1 MSEHDHKRIT
11 IISTGG
17 TIEKSYCEV
26 GGDLS
31 NRDGILDSMISQLEL
46 PGIQVHHRAVLNKD
60 SLDMTDEDRE
70 LIVNAVGE
78 AVAESDG
85 VLVVHGTDRLA
96 ETGERLHEEYGDVS
110 PPVVLTGAMRPYEL
124 RRTDALQNL
133 TESLMALRLLTSGIW
148 CVMHNEALRFP
159 GIRKDREQ
167 MRFVQV

>member
-1 MSEHDHKRIT
+1 MSEHTQMPIT

-46 PGIQVHHRAVLNKD
+46 PGITVHHRAVLNKD

-70 LIVNAVGE
+70 LIVAAVGE
-78 AVAESDG
+78 ALPQSSG

-96 ETGERLHEEYGDVS
+96 ETGERLHEVYGEAS
-110 PPVVLTGAMRPYEL
+110 PAVVLTGAMRPYEL

-133 TESLMALRLLTSGIW
+133 TESLMALRLLSSGIW

-159 GIRKDREQ
+159 GVRKDHEKMQ
-167 MRFVQV
+167 FVRG

>member
-1 MSEHDHKRIT
+1 MSDQDHIRIT

-46 PGIQVHHRAVLNKD
+46 PGIRVHHRAVLNKD

-70 LIVNAVGE
+70 LIVKAVGE
-78 AVAESDG
+78 AVSESDG
-85 VLVVHGTDRLA
+85 ILVVHGTDRLA
-96 ETGERLHEEYGDVS
+96 ETGERLHEVYGDVS

-159 GIRKDREQ
+159 GVRKDREL
-167 MRFVQV
+167 MRFVQA